1 MSRIGMKPINIPE
14 NVEINVDKNNNV
26 SAKGPK
32 GDLNNTFSNEINII
46 IENNT
51 IIVTRNNDEKESKS
65 LHGLTRS
72 LLNNMIIGVSEGYSK
87 SLEMVGVGYRAE
99 QKPSAINLS
108 VMKSHIDVI
117 EAPEGITIKVE
128 DNTKIT
134 VSGIDKQQVGH
145 IAALIRSSRPPNP
158 YTGKGVR
165 YLGEQVSLKPG
176 KSARAET

>member
-1 MSRIGMKPINIPE
+1 MSRIGMKLINIPE
-14 NVEINVDKNNNV
+14 NVEINIGKNNNISV
-26 SAKGPK
+26 KGPK
-32 GDLNNTFSNEINII
+32 GDLTNTFRDEININ
-46 IENNT
+46 IENNS

-72 LLNNMIIGVSEGYSK
+72 LLNNMVIGVSVGYTK

-99 QKPSAINLS
+99 QKGSAINLS
-108 VMKSHIDVI
+108 VMKSHLDVI

-134 VSGIDKQQVGH
+134 VSGIDKQKVGH
-145 IAALIRSSRPPNP
+145 IAAIIRSSRPPNP

-165 YLGEQVSLKPG
+165 YLGEQVTLKPG

>member
-1 MSRIGMKPINIPE
+1 MVI
-14 NVEINVDKNNNV
+14 
-26 SAKGPK
+26 
-32 GDLNNTFSNEINII
+32 
-46 IENNT
+46 
-51 IIVTRNNDEKESKS
+51 
-65 LHGLTRS
+65 

-87 SLEMVGVGYRAE
+87 SLELVGVGYRAE

>member
-1 MSRIGMKPINIPE
+1 MSRIGMKLINIPE

-26 SAKGPK
+26 SVKGPQ
-32 GDLNNTFSNEINII
+32 GDLSNTFRNEININ
-46 IENNT
+46 IENNS
-51 IIVTRNNDEKESKS
+51 IIVTRNNDAKESKS

-72 LLNNMIIGVSEGYSK
+72 LLNNMVIGVSKGYTK
-87 SLEMVGVGYRAE
+87 SLEMGGVGYRAV
-99 QKPSAINLS
+99 QKGSAMNLS
-108 VMKSHIDVI
+108 VMKSHLVII

-128 DNTKIT
+128 NNTQIT
-134 VSGIDKQQVGH
+134 VSGIDKQKVGH

-165 YLGEQVSLKPG
+165 YLGEQISLKPG

>member
-1 MSRIGMKPINIPE
+1 MSRIGMQPINIPE

-26 SAKGPK
+26 SVKGPK
-32 GDLNNTFSNEINII
+32 GDLTNTFSNEINIMI
-46 IENNT
+46 DNNS

-72 LLNNMIIGVSEGYSK
+72 LINNMIIGVSEGYSK

-99 QKPSAINLS
+99 QKSSAINLS

-117 EAPEGITIKVE
+117 EAPEGINIKVE

-134 VSGIDKQQVGH
+134 VSGIDKQQVSQSCSH
-145 IAALIRSSRPPNP
+145 SICECFVQSAIQSESAIN
-158 YTGKGVR
+158 
-165 YLGEQVSLKPG
+165 QSLW
-176 KSARAET
+176 

>member
-1 MSRIGMKPINIPE
+1 M
-14 NVEINVDKNNNV
+14 
-26 SAKGPK
+26 
-32 GDLNNTFSNEINII
+32 
-46 IENNT
+46 
-51 IIVTRNNDEKESKS
+51 IVF
-65 LHGLTRS
+65 L
-72 LLNNMIIGVSEGYSK
+72 SEGYSK
-87 SLEMVGVGYRAE
+87 SLEMVGVVYRAE
-99 QKPSAINLS
+99 QKSSAVNLS

-117 EAPEGITIKVE
+117 EAPEGIDIKVE

>member
-72 LLNNMIIGVSEGYSK
+72 LLNNMIIGEGYSK
-87 SLEMVGVGYRAE
+87 SLELVGVGYRAE